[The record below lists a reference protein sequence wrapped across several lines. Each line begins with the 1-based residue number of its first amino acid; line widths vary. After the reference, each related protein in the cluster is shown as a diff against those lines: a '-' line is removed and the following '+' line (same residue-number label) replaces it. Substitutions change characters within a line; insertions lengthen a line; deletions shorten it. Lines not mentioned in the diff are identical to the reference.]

1 MKIINKKTILA
12 GLVLLPIF
20 VLAADPVTAKAAKS
34 GGDGMSDVLAK
45 IFESSSGVI
54 KAGFAVGAIYAV
66 YQLFIQ
72 NEKSALNW
80 FLLIFGAAMIGAY
93 DTITKAIVSL
103 VSSAS

>member
-12 GLVLLPIF
+12 GLVLLP
-20 VLAADPVTAKAAKS
+20 VLATASAS
-34 GGDGMSDVLAK
+34 GSGSGMSDVLAK

-103 VSSAS
+103 VSSAG